1 MTDIPPLPPQ
11 AARKRPAYL
20 IVIYVVLGLVGF
32 FLVTGGIGI
41 WLFLRS
47 ETGQKIVSTV
57 GKSVT
62 LMQQAATAPGTQEL
76 RAGGCSNA
84 MVLPMGK
91 MAEIVRGL
99 SEDAARDLESSSKL
113 PGDGTV
119 VMCQVNVASASN
131 APSCAEVAR
140 IYAAAVP
147 QAPERFGV
155 TVQSRNK
162 SACDGVYTRDGT
174 LIEALNPRKGS
185 DQPWT
190 VQFPD
195 QGPER

>member
-57 GKSVT
+57 GKSMT

-76 RAGGCSNA
+76 RARGCTNA
-84 MVLPMGK
+84 MVIPMRK
-91 MAEIVRGL
+91 MAEIVRGM
-99 SEDAARDLESSSKL
+99 SEDAARDLESKM
-113 PGDGTV
+113 PGDGTI
-119 VMCQVNVASASN
+119 VMCQVNVASAGS
-131 APSCAEVAR
+131 APACADVAR

-162 SACDGVYTRDGT
+162 SSCDGMYTRDGT
-174 LIEALNPRKGS
+174 FVEALNKRDGS
-185 DQPWT
+185 GPSWT

>member
-57 GKSVT
+57 GKSMT
-62 LMQQAATAPGTQEL
+62 LMQQASKAPGTQEL
-76 RAGGCSNA
+76 RGLGCTNA
-84 MVLPMGK
+84 MVIPVGK
-91 MAEIVRGL
+91 MAEIVRSV
-99 SEDAARDLESSSKL
+99 SEDAARDFERSTL
-113 PGDGTV
+113 PGDGTI
-119 VMCQVNVASASN
+119 VMCQVRASSD

-140 IYAAAVP
+140 AYAKAVP
-147 QAPERFGV
+147 EAPERFGV
-155 TVQSRNK
+155 MVQSRNK
-162 SACDGVYTRDGT
+162 SACDGKYTRDGT
-174 LIEALNPRKGS
+174 LIEALNPRNTS

>member
-20 IVIYVVLGLVGF
+20 IVIYVVLGLLGF

-41 WLFLRS
+41 WMFLRS

-57 GKSVT
+57 GKSMT
-62 LMQQAATAPGTQEL
+62 LMQQATKAPGTQEL
-76 RAGGCSNA
+76 RARGCTNA
-84 MVLPMGK
+84 MVIPVGK
-91 MAEIVRGL
+91 MAELVRGM
-99 SEDAARDLESSSKL
+99 SEDAARDFEQSML
-113 PGDGTV
+113 PGGGTI
-119 VMCQVNVASASN
+119 VMCQMSVASASN
-131 APSCAEVAR
+131 APSCADVAR
-140 IYAAAVP
+140 IYAGAVSD
-147 QAPERFGV
+147 APERFGV

-162 SACDGVYTRDGT
+162 SSCDGMYTRDGT
-174 LIEALNPRKGS
+174 FVEALNKRDGS
-185 DQPWT
+185 GPSWT